1 MLIFVVCTLPHF
13 ALIIRALALLVGVV
27 VVVGGRVN
35 SSWNFTPC
43 CCSVPTSNEGNPC
56 AFLGPPF
63 LNKCSYDGVQAM
75 LSTVLGH
82 TISPPVE
89 PDLSQV
95 IVFEQKD
102 YVPENFTGYSG
113 LQGEGII
120 YAPDDCRT
128 ESLRCPVHFAF
139 HGCDTSL
146 DDLRENFARLGGYLG
161 LAEANHII
169 MIFPHIQPDEDKNPH
184 GCFDWWGYTNEQYA
198 QKSGVQ
204 LSAFVQM
211 AQEFLSPKAFLE
223 KLQQRA
229 LQKEEA
235 PREED
240 RVVKRL

>member
-1 MLIFVVCTLPHF
+1 MLIFFVCTLPHF

-63 LNKCSYDGVQAM
+63 LNKCSYVRTHLLCACAPVRFRYLFPLAANHSNGGVTLAIPQDGVQAM

-128 ESLRCPVHFAF
+128 ESC
-139 HGCDTSL
+139 
-146 DDLRENFARLGGYLG
+146 
-161 LAEANHII
+161 
-169 MIFPHIQPDEDKNPH
+169 
-184 GCFDWWGYTNEQYA
+184 
-198 QKSGVQ
+198 
-204 LSAFVQM
+204 
-211 AQEFLSPKAFLE
+211 EFE
-223 KLQQRA
+223 
-229 LQKEEA
+229 
-235 PREED
+235 
-240 RVVKRL
+240 